1 MNRSHVVIATTR
13 DPDTEGRRTDVWL
26 GVLSILVPLLIY
38 GATLNGRVASDYTSG
53 ILGTQFAFWRDRSF
67 SLGPPGSLITDTV
80 DKGMYQGLYY
90 SAISPGIAVM
100 TYPLAAIGFR
110 LDGDEFNPFGY
121 ALLLDGAAIAL
132 AGALGIFFTYK
143 ICRLYAPPLP
153 SFLAGLCLAFGTTVW
168 PFATVL
174 FPHVVAMF
182 LSTVAVYLVL
192 RSSKEGSEWT
202 PILLAGWCLG
212 LSAFAEYV
220 AAFMALPLIVYLLR
234 ACGRRCAYVFG
245 AGVFTG
251 PVLHLFFNFV
261 AFRSPLVFPESLK
274 PHESEGILDRF
285 DIAGLPGHLLAYLV
299 SPYRGLLLLSP
310 VLVFGIYGLYRMIR
324 NAAIRRDGWLFVGL
338 FLAVVIPYSMWWDWS
353 GGVGYGPR
361 FLILCLPYLAVPI
374 AITLS
379 EPRTRVTTSLFIVLF
394 MASSVIQSAGA
405 FWGPFSAGG
414 IWTYE
419 PAAQIPKIFDGT
431 VTAWWILRAPGS
443 DPLVSRIFAPVVVAS
458 LWAIAIVGGTWV
470 ARPRDSDVGDEDGR
484 EKDGRAAE
492 SSF

>member
-1 MNRSHVVIATTR
+1 MVNRSLVVIATTTR
-13 DPDTEGRRTDVWL
+13 DRDAKGRRTDVWL
-26 GVLSILVPLLIY
+26 GVLSILIPLLIY

-80 DKGMYQGLYY
+80 DKGAYKGLYY
-90 SAISPGIAVM
+90 SAISPGIAIL

-121 ALLLDGAAIAL
+121 ALLLDEAAIAL

-143 ICRLYAPPLP
+143 ICRLHAPPLP

-192 RSSKEGSEWT
+192 RNCKEGPQSIS
-202 PILLAGWCLG
+202 ILLAGWCLG
-212 LSAFAEYV
+212 LSTFAEYV
-220 AAFMALPLIVYLLR
+220 AVFMALPLLVYLLR
-234 ACGRRCAYVFG
+234 AGGRRYAYAFG
-245 AGVFTG
+245 AGMLVG
-251 PVLHLFFNFV
+251 PLFHLFFNFV
-261 AFRSPLVFPESLK
+261 AFRNLLVFPESLK
-274 PHESEGILDRF
+274 PHESAGILGRF
-285 DIAGLPGHLLAYLV
+285 DITGLPGHLVAYLV
-299 SPYRGLLLLSP
+299 SPYRGLLLVSP
-310 VLVFGIYGLYRMIR
+310 VIAFGIYGLFRMIR
-324 NAAIRRDGWLFVGL
+324 NEAMRRDGSLFLGL

-361 FLILCLPYLAVPI
+361 FLILGLPYLAVPI
-374 AITLS
+374 SITIS
-379 EPRTRVTTSLFIVLF
+379 EPRTQMTTSIFILLF

-405 FWGPFSAGG
+405 FWGPFSSGG
-414 IWTYE
+414 VWSYE
-419 PAAQIPKIFDGT
+419 PAAQTTKIFGGT
-431 VTAWWILRAPGS
+431 VTAWWILRVPGS
-443 DPLVSRIFAPVVVAS
+443 DPLVSKIFAVVVVAS

-470 ARPRDSDVGDEDGR
+470 ARHRDPDMRDEGGR
-484 EKDGRAAE
+484 EMTGG
-492 SSF
+492 